1 MAVLGRATD
10 PVVAVDVGGSL
21 IKGAVIGAGRSG
33 ATRRWPTP
41 RTDGPAAVVSAV
53 LAAVDELVREC
64 DTAAAVGLA
73 VPGIVDSERG
83 VAVAAANV
91 GWHEVPFR
99 DLVERRTGRP
109 VSVGHDVRASAE
121 AEIRLGAARGA
132 YDAMIL
138 PIGTGIA
145 AAMLVQGRLLHT
157 GYGGAGEIGHLY
169 VGHDEPCACGGRGCL
184 EAIASAAAICR
195 RFTARTARTGRTGRT
210 ARAGRPVAGTADV
223 AELVRRGDGDA
234 AAVWDEAVGGLA
246 VAVAAYVTLLAPE
259 VVVIGGGLCAAQDL
273 LLPSLDARLAGLLAF
288 QRRPRLVAAAFGDKA
303 GCVGAAL
310 QAWDLLGRGS
320 VIR

>member
-1 MAVLGRATD
+1 MPDRPAEPAVAAPD

-21 IKGAVIGAGRSG
+21 IKGAILGGGCSG
-33 ATRRWPTP
+33 ATRWWPTP
-41 RTDGPAAVVSAV
+41 RTDRPAAVVAAV
-53 LAAVDELVREC
+53 LAAIDELVGEC
-64 DTAAAVGLA
+64 DTVAAVGLA

-91 GWHEVPFR
+91 GWHRVPFR

-109 VSVGHDVRASAE
+109 VSVGHDVRACAE

-132 YDAMIL
+132 YDAVVL

-157 GYGGAGEIGHLY
+157 GCGRAGEIGHLH

-195 RFTARTARTGRTGRT
+195 RFTARTGRR
-210 ARAGRPVAGTADV
+210 VAGAVDI
-223 AELVRRGDGDA
+223 AELVRGGDGDA
-234 AAVWDEAVGGLA
+234 AAVWDEAVDSLA

-259 VVVIGGGLCAAQDL
+259 VVVLGGGLCAAQDL
-273 LLPSLDARLAGLLAF
+273 LLPSLDERLVGRLAF
-288 QRRPRLVAAAFGDKA
+288 QRRPRLVAAAFGDRA

-310 QAWDLLGRGS
+310 QAWDLLGRGPGP
-320 VIR
+320 R

>member
-1 MAVLGRATD
+1 VVVLGRATD
-10 PVVAVDVGGSL
+10 PVVAVDVGGSV
-21 IKGAVIGAGRSG
+21 IKGAILGAGHSG
-33 ATRRWPTP
+33 AIRRWPTP
-41 RTDGPAAVVSAV
+41 RTGGPAAVVSAV

-64 DTAAAVGLA
+64 DAVAAVGLA
-73 VPGIVDSERG
+73 VPGIVDSGRG
-83 VAVAAANV
+83 IAVAAANV
-91 GWHEVPFR
+91 GWHQVPFR
-99 DLVERRTGRP
+99 DLVEQRTGRP

-132 YDAMIL
+132 YDAMVL

-157 GYGGAGEIGHLY
+157 GCGRAGEIGHLH

-195 RFTARTARTGRTGRT
+195 RFTARTGRR
-210 ARAGRPVAGTADV
+210 VADAAEV
-223 AELVRRGDGDA
+223 AELVRGGDRDA

-246 VAVAAYVTLLAPE
+246 TAVAAYVTLLAPE
-259 VVVIGGGLCAAQDL
+259 VVVIGGGLCASGDL
-273 LLPSLDARLAGLLAF
+273 LLQALDARLAGRLAF
-288 QRRPRLVAAAFGDKA
+288 QRRPRLVAAAFGDRA

-310 QAWDLLGRGS
+310 QAWDLLGAP
-320 VIR
+320 